1 MPKPLI
7 LDYFDFD
14 DIKHEKYMRN
24 KKETFSLKCKYCPK
38 EIKAAFDVTSN
49 WVTHIKTVHIEK
61 FKEYENRK
69 RGCAKETVIFIG

>member
-14 DIKHEKYMRN
+14 DIKHEKYMNN

-38 EIKAAFDVTSN
+38 EIRAAILRPSRRRLSDRLLEMLLFLKCN
-49 WVTHIKTVHIEK
+49 WHLFQNDIKL
-61 FKEYENRK
+61 
-69 RGCAKETVIFIG
+69 